1 MLGMS
6 INLHGFDFLNHY
18 WVKPHRYASND
29 KEGYNDM
36 NDKGRRATLF
46 FIVPIVISFESLLA

>member
-1 MLGMS
+1 MS